1 MKRINKVAVLG
12 SGVMGSRI
20 AAHFANA
27 GVPSY
32 LLDIV
37 PPDADAPAR
46 NKIAAAGLDAAKKS
60 KPAAFFEPSLA
71 RLITIGNFEDDLP
84 KLAEVDWIIEA
95 VVENLDLKRAL
106 LQKVDAVRKPGTIIT
121 TNTSGLPVA
130 KIAEGFPDD
139 FRRSWFGTHFFNPPR
154 YMRLLELIPT
164 PDTDRAL
171 LDTIAHFSDVR
182 LGKGIVLAK
191 DTPNFIANRI
201 GTFSVLNVMRLMQ
214 EMNFSI
220 EDVDALTGTPLGWPK
235 SATFR
240 TIDLVGLDILGHV
253 VRNMTKDVGRTL
265 LSANADDAAEVARL
279 REGLHGRGWE
289 AVDLRHFPINR
300 DLLKK
305 VPVDVIFRYNFIPL
319 EEFPDGRLAIAVAD
333 PSQILMLDEI
343 SLLLGG
349 RRIVPK
355 VSTLKQI
362 HAVLLNLDPSNKGLD
377 ERSDLTL
384 PDFYKQMLERK
395 WLGDKTKGG
404 FYKKTKGPDGSED
417 RLGLDWKTLEYRPR
431 QKPKFPALDMAKNVD
446 DTGARVRMLLG
457 LDGGSSKPDPAGTFL
472 WQALSDLWTYSANRI
487 PEIAD
492 TVVEIDRA
500 MRLGFNWEL
509 GPFELWDAAGVE
521 ATVARQKKEGEP
533 VAANAEKL
541 LAAGKKSWYADDANT
556 PSGRSYFDLTTD
568 DRRPMTVPRGVW
580 SVQVAKKSKRVVK
593 KNSGASL
600 IDLGDGVACI
610 EFHSKMNSLGS
621 DIISL
626 VTQSLKPG
634 GAGDAF
640 DAFVIT
646 NDATN
651 FSVGAN
657 LMLLLMSIQ
666 EQEWDEVD
674 LAIRA
679 FQGMTQAVKFS
690 PKPVVVAPFGL
701 TLGGGTEMS
710 LHAAARQPHAE
721 LYTGLVEVGVGL
733 LPGGGGCKE
742 MLLRAV
748 DSAISIRGASSKD
761 NPDSVE
767 LLEAMKRIFETIATA
782 KVATSAEEART
793 LGFVSNSDRITMN
806 RERVLSDAKA
816 RALELA
822 RAGYEPPAPRTA
834 IPAPGE
840 NILAALK
847 MGVYLMRQGDFISD
861 HEVKIGNHIANVIC
875 GGNLTP
881 GTPVS
886 EQYILDL
893 EREGFKSLCGEKKT
907 QERIQFTLKT
917 GKTLRN

>member
-1 MKRINKVAVLG
+1 MKRIHKVAILG
-12 SGVMGSRI
+12 AGTMGARI

-37 PPDADAPAR
+37 PADADGPAR
-46 NKIAAAGLDAAKKS
+46 NKIATAGLDAAKKS
-60 KPAAFFEPSLA
+60 KPAAFMELSLA
-71 RLITIGNFEDDLP
+71 RLVTVGNFEDDLK
-84 KLAEVDWIIEA
+84 KLSDVDWIIEA

-106 LQKVDAVRKPGTIIT
+106 LKKVEAIRKPGTIIT
-121 TNTSGLPVA
+121 TNTSGLPVG

-164 PDTDRAL
+164 PEADPAL
-171 LDTIAHFSDVR
+171 IDAISYFCDVH
-182 LGKGIVLAK
+182 LGKGVVLAK

-214 EMNFSI
+214 EMDLTI
-220 EDVDALTGTPLGWPK
+220 EEVDALTGSAVGWPR

-253 VRNMTKDVGRTL
+253 VSNMTTNVQ
-265 LSANADDAAEVARL
+265 N
-279 REGLHGRGWE
+279 
-289 AVDLRHFPINR
+289 
-300 DLLKK
+300 
-305 VPVDVIFRYNFIPL
+305 
-319 EEFPDGRLAIAVAD
+319 
-333 PSQILMLDEI
+333 
-343 SLLLGG
+343 
-349 RRIVPK
+349 
-355 VSTLKQI
+355 
-362 HAVLLNLDPSNKGLD
+362 
-377 ERSDLTL
+377 ERSDLRL
-384 PDFYKQMLERK
+384 PDFFGKMLERK
-395 WLGDKTKGG
+395 MLGDKTKGG
-404 FYKKTKGPDGSED
+404 FYKKAKGGEGQED
-417 RLGLDWKTLEYRPR
+417 ERLALDWKTLEYHSR
-431 QKPKFPALDMAKNVD
+431 QKPKFPALDMAKNID
-446 DTGARVRMLLG
+446 DTGARLRALLSLNG
-457 LDGGSSKPDPAGTFL
+457 ATPQKNDKAGAFL
-472 WQALSDLWTYSANRI
+472 WPALSDLWTYSANRV
-487 PEIAD
+487 PEISD
-492 TVVEIDRA
+492 SIVEIDRA

-521 ATVARQKKEGEP
+521 PTVARMKKEGKP
-533 VAANAEKL
+533 VAANVERL
-541 LAAGKKSWYADDANT
+541 LAAGQKSWYADDPKAA
-556 PSGRSYFDLTTD
+556 SGRKYWELATGNWQLVE
-568 DRRPMTVPRGVW
+568 VPAGVW
-580 SVQVAKKSKRVVK
+580 STTVAKKSNGVVK

-600 IDLGDGVACI
+600 IDLGDGVACL

-621 DIISL
+621 DIVSLISQ
-626 VTQSLKPG
+626 TLKPG
-634 GAGDAF
+634 GPGDNF

-646 NDATN
+646 NDAPN

-657 LMLLLMSIQ
+657 LMLLLMSVQ
-666 EQEWDEVD
+666 EDEWDDVD
-674 LAIRA
+674 LAIRQ
-679 FQGMTQAVKFS
+679 FQGMTQAIKFS

-701 TLGGGTEMS
+701 CLGGGTEIS

-721 LYTGLVEVGVGL
+721 LYAGLVEVGVGL

-742 MLLRAV
+742 MLLRVV
-748 DSAISIRGASSKD
+748 DSAAASRGKVSGEALAG
-761 NPDSVE
+761 SVE
-767 LLEAMKRIFETIATA
+767 MMEALKKAFETIATA
-782 KVATSAEEART
+782 KVATSAHEARG
-793 LGFVSNSDRITMN
+793 LGFVSDADRITMN

-822 RAGYEPPAPRTA
+822 RAGYEPPVPRTD

-840 NILAALK
+840 SLLAALK
-847 MGVYLMRQGDFISD
+847 MGVYLMRQGDYITD
-861 HEVKIGNHIANVIC
+861 YEVKLGAKIAEVLC
-875 GGNLTP
+875 GGNVTP